1 MLNLLGSG
9 DTELEDELLDL
20 WEDDTDA
27 EDGEEVELLEDDVI
41 CIGLVVWIV
50 IGFLIAFF
58 CFYIFSNC
66 LDI

>member
-50 IGFLIAFF
+50 KGFLIAFF

>member
-27 EDGEEVELLEDDVI
+27 EDGEEVELLEDNVI

-58 CFYIFSNC
+58 CFIFFP
-66 LDI
+66 IV